1 MYAITVT
8 DYIPGQD
15 TKTETIYEENERDAR
30 RTFVDLNLSRFR
42 DTSILGD
49 QFLRICK
56 ETDPLVLVERL
67 YVFFRTIRPESYT
80 VESKAL

>member
-8 DYIPGQD
+8 DHIPGQD

-49 QFLRICK
+49 QIIRICK
-56 ETDPLVLVERL
+56 ETDPLALVERL